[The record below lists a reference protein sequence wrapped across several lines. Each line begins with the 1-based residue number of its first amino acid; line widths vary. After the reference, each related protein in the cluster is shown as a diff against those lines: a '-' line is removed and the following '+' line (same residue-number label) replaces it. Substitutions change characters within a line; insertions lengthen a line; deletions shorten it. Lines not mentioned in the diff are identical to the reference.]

1 MKQLGFDWTWAQR
14 REWINEAVLTSG
26 RANDGRPVS
35 ASAMAG
41 VLNAINDHLGD
52 NVEAWPSQATI
63 AQRLKVSEKTVQRA
77 SQALESLSLLIV
89 TARPS
94 KSGTCNYYRIVW
106 SELQLLSPE
115 RRAAWAAIL
124 GRKSNDESP
133 AKKPAKTPPTG
144 PSDTT
149 PQPSDNSRGPSDTLT
164 GPSDTLTGPSDT
176 MSDEHYK
183 EDQKEDHHHYC
194 AEPAREPDHE
204 PERSAEPHTVT
215 QTMETSQTWGVVVS
229 ELERM
234 GMSQA
239 RTAVDAARRRGMSLE
254 QVRDLMELYR
264 ERAKRTNASTGGRR
278 ITVGWLYRW
287 IAGLSQPEPEPE
299 PANVESSQRGDALK
313 PNQIADEALRVR
325 IVRAGRAAGA
335 TPEQIEQRLTAAG
348 V

>member
-1 MKQLGFDWTWAQR
+1 MKQLGFDWNWAQR

-26 RANDGRPVS
+26 RANDGSPVS

-115 RRAAWAAIL
+115 RRAAWAEIL
-124 GRKSNDESP
+124 GRKQCE
-133 AKKPAKTPPTG
+133 KLPPKLPNSSRPR
-144 PSDTT
+144 PSDTAA
-149 PQPSDNSRGPSDTLT
+149 PPADNSREPSDTLTEPSDTLT
-164 GPSDTLTGPSDT
+164 GPPDT

-183 EDQKEDHHHYC
+183 EDQKENHHHC

-204 PERSAEPHTVT
+204 PERSAEPHTAT
-215 QTMETSQTWGVVVS
+215 QTMETSQTWKVVVS
-229 ELERM
+229 ELEGL

-264 ERAKRTNASTGGRR
+264 ERAKRDASTGGRR
-278 ITVGWLYRW
+278 VTVGWLYRW
-287 IAGLSQPEPEPE
+287 IAGLSEPEPESE
-299 PANVESSQRGDALK
+299 PANVEHFRRGDALK

-335 TPEQIEQRLTAAG
+335 TPEQIESRLAAAG